1 MSLIDT
7 PAGVHLCYEV
17 FGDPADPPLLLIQ
30 GLGAQM
36 LGWHE
41 ELCRQ
46 LAEAG
51 FQVIRFDNRD
61 VGLSQKFPEGDYD
74 LADMAADT
82 AGLLNALDIDRA
94 HVVGQS
100 MGGMIAQQ
108 LVIDH
113 PGRVRSLG
121 LIYTTPSL
129 EFISGRELLD
139 EQKALPR
146 ARNREEAVELH
157 PRSQEPCLSPGYP
170 ADLEWLREVGGLM
183 YDRDYDP
190 NGTERQMN
198 AINASPDRTAA
209 LATTKAPTTILHGD
223 GDRLISPTAAEVLH
237 QKIPA
242 STLTI
247 LPGMGHE
254 LPRPLWPQIVATIT
268 DNAR

>member
-1 MSLIDT
+1 MPLLTT
-7 PAGVHLCYEV
+7 PTGIRLCYEG
-17 FGDPADPPLLLIQ
+17 FGDPDNPVLLLIQ

-36 LGWHE
+36 LGWHD

-51 FQVIRFDNRD
+51 FHVVRFDNRD
-61 VGLSQKFPEGDYD
+61 VGLSQTFPEGGYN
-74 LADMAADT
+74 LTDMAADA
-82 AGLLNALDIDRA
+82 AGLLSALDIDRA

-113 PGRVRSLG
+113 PGRVNSLG
-121 LIYTTPSL
+121 LIYTTPSP
-129 EFISGRELLD
+129 EFIIRQELLD

-146 ARNREEAVELH
+146 ARNRAEAAELH

-170 ADLEWLREVGGLM
+170 ADVEWLREVGGLM

-190 NGTERQMN
+190 DATERQMN
-198 AINASPDRTAA
+198 AIAASPDRTAA
-209 LATTKAPTTILHGD
+209 LAQTTAPTTILHGD
-223 GDRLISPTAAEVLH
+223 SDRLISPTAAEVLH
-237 QKIPA
+237 QTIPA

-254 LPRPLWPQIVATIT
+254 IPRPLWPRIIAIIT